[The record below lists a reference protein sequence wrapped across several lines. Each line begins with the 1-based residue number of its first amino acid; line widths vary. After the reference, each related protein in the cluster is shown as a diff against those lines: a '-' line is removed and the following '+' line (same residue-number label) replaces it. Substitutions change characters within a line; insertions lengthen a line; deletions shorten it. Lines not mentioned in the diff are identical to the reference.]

1 MEGGGGPVD
10 GSDAVGLH
18 GPQQQ
23 QREGEEL
30 PGIDV
35 ACGAQLQRLV
45 DVLHRQIKVKGRL
58 VAEDLVAGIAAEGR
72 HPFGKVN
79 DAAVGDHNALGRAGG
94 AGGEENIHRVHVQH
108 PAAAALQQRLVRL
121 GGARLLQGAEGAAV
135 GQRPGQRFV
144 GGGVDQGLG
153 PDLLENAPNPQLRHF
168 IVDGHIAA
176 AGIEYSLHGSDALGG
191 AVNENSHRNVHCAG
205 VAGQPGA
212 QPLCLTGKRSK
223 GDRRLVVSKGDFVWN
238 TPGRGIQVFQYI
250 SLHRASTPLEI

>member
-1 MEGGGGPVD
+1 MRSVVGGHLARAPEAAARWKAEVAQLMA
-10 GSDAVGLH
+10 SDAVGLH

-58 VAEDLVAGIAAEGR
+58 DAEDLVAGIAAEGR

-121 GGARLLQGAEGAAV
+121 GGARLLR
-135 GQRPGQRFV
+135 GQRGQQSASVR
-144 GGGVDQGLG
+144 
-153 PDLLENAPNPQLRHF
+153 ASASS
-168 IVDGHIAA
+168 AA
-176 AGIEYSLHGSDALGG
+176 A
-191 AVNENSHRNVHCAG
+191 
-205 VAGQPGA
+205 
-212 QPLCLTGKRSK
+212 
-223 GDRRLVVSKGDFVWN
+223 
-238 TPGRGIQVFQYI
+238 
-250 SLHRASTPLEI
+250 